1 VATLVVPA
9 IEATPYPTLGPQVA
23 AFVETYGVFG
33 PGDLRGQRYHL
44 SPEKRALLYR
54 MYEVQPPDHP
64 QAGRRR
70 FRRVAISQRKGTAK
84 TEFGS
89 MIVVCE
95 LHPDAPVRCVGWERL
110 RGAPEPVGR
119 GVIDPYIPLIATT
132 EEQSDELAFGALKA
146 ILENSPL
153 AEDFDIGLERIMRR
167 GGDGKAVALAGAPDA
182 RDGARTTFSLF
193 DETHRWTSPR
203 QKQAHR
209 TMLANLPK
217 RRAADPWALEI
228 TTAFAPGEGSVAED
242 TMEYARAVATGER
255 DDARL
260 FFFHRQ
266 AAPENDFST
275 PELVREGILEASGAD
290 AEWSDVDGICD
301 QFADPTADRAYLRR
315 VWGNQLVR
323 ASERAFDALKWRDLA
338 RRLPPAHVDRPLE
351 IQAEPPAVPDWIAAG
366 EPPPDGELIAI
377 GFDGSRLYD
386 ATGIVGTHIKTGYLF
401 VIGAWERPEGLAQWE
416 VPAHEVDAAMV
427 AAFGRWDVWR
437 LNADPPYWDQ
447 MIGKWTA
454 EFGAERVL
462 QWRTQVPSLASAAC
476 LAFRNAIES
485 SELSHDGN
493 PVLARH
499 VGNACRRELGVR
511 DDQGVK
517 LWSIQKERQHSP
529 HKIDLAMAAVLSW
542 RARLDAIAA
551 GATGG
556 RSVYEDRGVLVL

>member
-1 VATLVVPA
+1 MATLVVPA
-9 IEATPYPTLGPQVA
+9 IEVSPYPTLGPAIA
-23 AFVETYGVFG
+23 AFMEAYCVFG
-33 PGDLRGQRYHL
+33 PGDLRGQPYRL
-44 SPEKRALLYR
+44 SPEKRALLAR

-84 TEFGS
+84 TEFGAQ
-89 MIVVCE
+89 IVVCE
-95 LHPDAPVRCVGWERL
+95 LHPDAPVRCVGWERV

-146 ILENSPL
+146 ILENGPL

-228 TTAFAPGEGSVAED
+228 TTAFAPGESSVAED
-242 TMEYARAVATGER
+242 TMEYAKAVETGER

-266 AAPENDFST
+266 ANPANDFGT

-290 AEWSDVDGICD
+290 AEWSDVEGICD
-301 QFADPTADRAYLRR
+301 QFDDPTADRAYLRR

-323 ASERAFDALKWRDLA
+323 ASDRAFDALRWRELA
-338 RRLPPAHVDRPLE
+338 DAFRV
-351 IQAEPPAVPDWIAAG
+351 VPDGA
-366 EPPPDGELIAI
+366 LITL
-377 GFDGSRLYD
+377 GFDGSRTSD
-386 ATGIVGTHIKTGYLF
+386 ATGIVATEVATGF
-401 VIGAWERPEGLAQWE
+401 QWVFGVWERPEGIDQWE
-416 VPAHEVDAAMV
+416 VPAQEVDDAMV
-427 AAFGRWDVWR
+427 AAFARFDVWR
-437 LNADPPYWDQ
+437 LNADPPYWDR
-447 MIGKWTA
+447 MVAKWHA
-454 EFGAERVL
+454 EFGDERV
-462 QWRTQVPSLASAAC
+462 VPWDTRNPRMVSAAC
-476 LAFRNAIES
+476 LAFRNAIEAG
-485 SELSHDGN
+485 ELSHDGN
-493 PVLARH
+493 PAFARH

-517 LWSIQKERQHSP
+517 MWSIQKERQHSP

-551 GATGG
+551 GATSGAWSWA
-556 RSVYEDRGVLVL
+556 SV